1 MRAPVLALTATFLV
15 ASVLAAAPAGAAPPA
30 VTSGAFMFETGTSLR
45 AKCRNKAPEYALACT
60 AYIVGVVDGIRKDVF
75 IGRTHP
81 VCWPDRM
88 SADEAR
94 RTVLAYLERWP
105 DQRTAPASVLVSVA
119 LNERWPCQK

>member
-1 MRAPVLALTATFLV
+1 MRLLLAFIATVPLSANPAPV
-15 ASVLAAAPAGAAPPA
+15 AAQ
-30 VTSGAFMFETGTSLR
+30 TCMFETGTTLR

-60 AYIVGVVDGIRKDVF
+60 AYIVGVVDGIRKDMF
-75 IGRTHP
+75 IGRARP

-94 RTVLAYLERWP
+94 QTVLAYLERWP
-105 DQRTAPASVLVSVA
+105 DQRTAPASLLVSVA